1 MTFTLTI
8 GISGIIIAIDVSVE
22 QIWHTELEHSKAA
35 FSGFDSK

>member
-8 GISGIIIAIDVSVE
+8 GTSGIELAVDVSVE

-35 FSGFDSK
+35 FSGFDGK

>member
-8 GISGIIIAIDVSVE
+8 GISGIVIAVDVSVK
-22 QIWHTELEHSKAA
+22 QMWHTAPEHSKAA